1 MDSDPERPAW
11 PSLMRRVRRRSVH
24 RGGRAVRLA
33 GRWPFA
39 AGISATAAPSPAQ
52 GLALSSRL
60 AQCSTILPSTTR
72 NQCVWVVWNW
82 HRVGGNACR
91 GRASSP
97 NSTRGNGLLLD
108 EHLDTPSRS
117 CPPARPALTHRG
129 SNDRSAGQAKVVHHP
144 AGERLAL
151 SHAHGGRATSDMHR
165 TGTVRKHAIAMRL
178 ATARGELRH
187 RAGVPFPC

>member
-1 MDSDPERPAW
+1 MAVVDAPGTAPFGASRWSRRAPRRTMAIRSRYIGNGGAQPSSGPGFVIAVGPVLDDLAVDNTEPVRLGRVELAPGRWERLP
-11 PSLMRRVRRRSVH
+11 RSRILAEQHEGERLVA
-24 RGGRAVRLA
+24 GRAP
-33 GRWPFA
+33 GH
-39 AGISATAAPSPAQ
+39 AQ
-52 GLALSSRL
+52 
-60 AQCSTILPSTTR
+60 P
-72 NQCVWVVWNW
+72 V
-82 HRVGGNACR
+82 
-91 GRASSP
+91 
-97 NSTRGNGLLLD
+97 
-108 EHLDTPSRS
+108 